1 MGRDQRCCSAP
12 YNAQDGPKLRQS
24 SGGQTWLARA
34 TLLIFCSRTCDA
46 LPVLL
51 LPSQDERV
59 GSPEMGSG
67 DAP

>member
-12 YNAQDGPKLRQS
+12 YNAQDGPQAPAEAL
-24 SGGQTWLARA
+24 TWLARA

-51 LPSQDERV
+51 LPSQDERL